1 MKKSNINTLIN
12 YSFCIPQNE
21 VIGILNTWVIY
32 QKVMFT
38 FKMLFQNYL

>member
-1 MKKSNINTLIN
+1 MKNSNINTLRN

-32 QKVMFT
+32 HKVMLT
-38 FKMLFQNYL
+38 FKRLFQNYL